1 MCIWSIAR
9 VLIFISILRFIHFIR
24 FHSYRNF
31 IISNQM
37 LINISSREN
46 DPFIPIKIE
55 IWNSIFRNSGYIFSN
70 GKNYVTMEIH
80 NYISFSIIW
89 NILYI
94 DLFILYIYIYL
105 TRDIWNTL
113 YSIISSRLRIQG
125 ILWNHWRNNIA
136 KWSINIKCE
145 RLYNLDLLLNFRN

>member
-1 MCIWSIAR
+1 MH
-9 VLIFISILRFIHFIR
+9 LIDCTSFNFYFDIT
-24 FHSYRNF
+24 FHTFHTFSLVSKFYNLY
-31 IISNQM
+31 QM